1 LSTTASY
8 ADLFDKSGGKIKKNV
23 NKISFV
29 PQSNSIPSSDSV
41 ADAFAKIFVYSMGV
55 DGDVREVTPVDRMA
69 DAKLP
74 KQAGFIAG
82 SRAVDSLE
90 RMITSIESLF
100 HPSNNGPWTLI
111 VCHSLLLADIGTNRS
126 AVDDF
131 YPATEF
137 GIHQALEGRRARYVS
152 NSGGELIS
160 SLSMNI
166 NSACFQTR
174 RLTPSIRRAFVNILK
189 TPAFL
194 AMFAKD
200 PVSMSFAQGALRS
213 LAMLEPQLVM
223 PELLERAYGGLEVVN
238 ETHRTTAVL
247 STLSGIARP
256 LVTES
261 IFLGGQKHIVPL
273 LELCIPGID
282 VVSPR
287 FPMFNRKI
295 LNTALQNDPV
305 KTVCATMFIV
315 AVVQHIKIGDLSQG
329 GISLSGDEPGYEMDV
344 DDVDRL
350 PDGTEIGDA
359 PRLSKSEERS
369 LVRDS
374 TASFAGKFFTFHHRK
389 I

>member
-1 LSTTASY
+1 MGSVSPFNIERNVHSKNLAGFVSY
-8 ADLFDKSGGKIKKNV
+8 GFICRFVRQKRWKDQEECEQNQS
-23 NKISFV
+23 V
-29 PQSNSIPSSDSV
+29 PQSNCIPSSDNV

-55 DGDVREVTPVDRMA
+55 DGDVREVTPVDRNLT

-100 HPSNNGPWTLI
+100 HPSNNGPWSLT
-111 VCHSLLLADIGTNRS
+111 VCQSVICADIGTDKF
-126 AVDDF
+126 AVNDF

-137 GIHQALEGRRARYVS
+137 RIHQALEGRRARYMS
-152 NSGGELIS
+152 NSGSELTPS
-160 SLSMNI
+160 SSMNI

-174 RLTPSIRRAFVNILK
+174 RLTPFIRRAFVNILK
-189 TPAFL
+189 TPALL

-261 IFLGGQKHIVPL
+261 IWLGGQKHIVPL

-282 VVSPR
+282 VVSP
-287 FPMFNRKI
+287 
-295 LNTALQNDPV
+295 
-305 KTVCATMFIV
+305 
-315 AVVQHIKIGDLSQG
+315 
-329 GISLSGDEPGYEMDV
+329 
-344 DDVDRL
+344 
-350 PDGTEIGDA
+350 
-359 PRLSKSEERS
+359 
-369 LVRDS
+369 
-374 TASFAGKFFTFHHRK
+374 
-389 I
+389 